1 MPDYGRFENLLISLD
16 NGVLTVTLNRP
27 DRLNAVDRAL
37 HLALEDLWDDV
48 AGDSEVRVVVL
59 TGAGRAFCVGGD
71 VRAMAERSGQAS
83 VANTSPF
90 MGNGGVQQGARRL
103 ILNMLEVN
111 QPIIAAL
118 NGDTIGLGAT
128 IALFSDIV
136 IAADTARIGDP
147 HVRVGLVAG
156 DGGAVIWP
164 LLIGIH
170 RAKELLMTG
179 RLISAVEAERIGLI
193 NEVQPAADVL
203 PAAQELARNLADGP
217 SMAVRWTKASINKV
231 IRDRMNLLLDTSLA
245 YEHLTMLSEDH
256 AEASK
261 SFVEKRKPRYT
272 GR

>member
-1 MPDYGRFENLLISLD
+1 MPDYSRFTTLLTNLD

-27 DRLNAVDRAL
+27 ERLNAVDHETHRS
-37 HLALEDLWDDV
+37 LEELWSDV
-48 AGDSEVRVVVL
+48 AGDPEVRAVVL
-59 TGAGRAFCVGGD
+59 TGAGRAFCAGGD
-71 VRAMAERSGQAS
+71 VRAMAERSGAGT
-83 VANTSPF
+83 ATAAPTF
-90 MGNGGVQQGARRL
+90 MGGAGVQPGPRRL

-128 IALFSDIV
+128 IALMSDIT

-170 RAKELLMTG
+170 KAKELLMTG

-193 NEVQPAADVL
+193 NEVHPLADVL
-203 PAAQELARNLADGP
+203 PAAQELARSLADGP
-217 SMAVRWTKASINKV
+217 TMAIRWTKASINKI
-231 IRDRMNLLLDTSLA
+231 IRERMNLILDASLGF
-245 YEHLTMLSEDH
+245 EHMTMLSEDH
-256 AEASK
+256 REATRA
-261 SFVEKRKPRYT
+261 FVEKRKPQYT

>member
-1 MPDYGRFENLLISLD
+1 MPDYGRFPTLLTNMD

-27 DRLNAVDRAL
+27 ERLNAVDRDT
-37 HLALEDLWDDV
+37 HRSLEDLWDDV
-48 AGDSEVRVVVL
+48 AGDPDVRAVVI
-59 TGAGRAFCVGGD
+59 TGAGRAFCAGGD
-71 VRAMAERSGQAS
+71 VRAMAERSGNAS
-83 VANTSPF
+83 LASAPF
-90 MGNGGVQQGARRL
+90 MGGAGVQPGPRRL

-128 IALFSDIV
+128 IALMSDIT

-170 RAKELLMTG
+170 KAKELLMTG
-179 RLISAVEAERIGLI
+179 RLISAGEAERIGLI
-193 NEVQPAADVL
+193 NEVLPQADVL
-203 PAAQELARNLADGP
+203 PAAQELARSLADGP
-217 SMAVRWTKASINKV
+217 TIAIRWTKASINKI
-231 IRDRMNLLLDTSLA
+231 IRERMNLVLDTSLGF
-245 YEHLTMLSEDH
+245 EHMTMLSEDH
-256 AEASK
+256 REASRA
-261 SFVEKRKPRYT
+261 FVEKRKPQYT